1 MSQDMNRDDN
11 HDVEQRLRAALRPVD
26 PGAGFVAGVM
36 ARIAAERP
44 RSARLPRRA
53 AASWLTFALAASI
66 VLALLVAHQQQARRT
81 QQGLEARRQLIQ
93 ALRVAGDKL
102 ELASCIVNTQQPPP
116 NSSNSG
122 A

>member
-44 RSARLPRRA
+44 RSARPPTRA
-53 AASWLTFALAASI
+53 AASWLAFALAASI

-102 ELASCIVNTQQPPP
+102 ELASRMVNAQQPPP

>member
-1 MSQDMNRDDN
+1 MSHEDMNRDDN

-26 PGAGFVAGVM
+26 PGAGFVGGVM
-36 ARIAAERP
+36 ARIAAERL
-44 RSARLPRRA
+44 RSARPPRTRA
-53 AASWLTFALAASI
+53 GWLTFALAASI

-102 ELASCIVNTQQPPP
+102 DLASRIVNAQQPPP

>member
-26 PGAGFVAGVM
+26 PGAGFVGGVM

-44 RSARLPRRA
+44 RSARLPRTRA

-81 QQGLEARRQLIQ
+81 EQGLEARRQLIQ

-102 ELASCIVNTQQPPP
+102 DLASRIVNAQQPVPRP
-116 NSSNSG
+116 
-122 A
+122 